1 MNADD
6 WSYNRA
12 IYRIKKREKALE
24 ESKRRRQERIESRNW
39 LKELSGQIAEEEEWS
54 SRDLPLSPR
63 KE

>member
-24 ESKRRRQERIESRNW
+24 ESKRRRQEKIENRDW
-39 LKELSGQIAEEEEWS
+39 LNELSEQMAEEKTEWS
-54 SRDLPLSPR
+54 LKDLPL
-63 KE
+63 

>member
-24 ESKRRRQERIESRNW
+24 ESKRRRQERIEARDW
-39 LKELSGQIAEEEEWS
+39 LKELSEQMAEEEEWS
-54 SRDLPLSPR
+54 SRDLPSPPR